1 MLKLFLP
8 NRLQHEEEMSKIQLS
23 KLKLQAKATNLQ
35 EDWDAYY
42 EALEA
47 FEDENPD
54 LAEKK
59 MLLSNP
65 VSIEVQMLLDK
76 IEESAQALAD
86 LEAEVVKLTATN
98 QELEDQ
104 NQKLQKQ
111 LKEELSKKETA
122 KTKAKAKDEAPI
134 QETPKEPEPNPATQE

>member
-1 MLKLFLP
+1 
-8 NRLQHEEEMSKIQLS
+8 MSKIQLS

-59 MLLSNP
+59 MLLFNP
-65 VSIEVQMLLDK
+65 VSDEVQMLLSK
-76 IEESAQALAD
+76 IEASAQALAD

-98 QELEDQ
+98 QELENQ
-104 NQKLQKQ
+104 NEKLQKQ
-111 LKEELSKKETA
+111 LKEELSKKETV
-122 KTKAKAKDEAPI
+122 KTKAKAKEEAPI
-134 QETPKEPEPNPATQE
+134 QEKATDPETETAG

>member
-1 MLKLFLP
+1 
-8 NRLQHEEEMSKIQLS
+8 MSKIQLS

-65 VSIEVQMLLDK
+65 VSDEVQVLMDK
-76 IEESAQALAD
+76 IEAAAQTLAE

-98 QELEDQ
+98 QELLDQ
-104 NQKLQKQ
+104 NQKLQNQ
-111 LKEELSKKETA
+111 LKEELSKKETP
-122 KTKAKAKDEAPI
+122 KTKAKAKEEPLI
-134 QETPKEPEPNPATQE
+134 QEKATDPETETAG